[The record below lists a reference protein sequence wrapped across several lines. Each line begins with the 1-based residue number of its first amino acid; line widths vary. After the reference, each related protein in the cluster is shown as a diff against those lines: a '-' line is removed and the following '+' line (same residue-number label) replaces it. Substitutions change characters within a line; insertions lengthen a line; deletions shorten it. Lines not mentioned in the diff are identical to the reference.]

1 MKKSASFCFK
11 MGLKEESKK
20 KLQRKGHKETTTGS
34 TSVDEKET
42 KEIKNTKADQ
52 VADQIIKAFIVKR
65 KKRLIDKED
74 QNDNISY
81 EESELRLIFMGITLA
96 TLLISISMIL
106 MIMALQNNS
115 QIRLQINL
123 PTTKDTDLKF
133 LSPFVTFMA
142 LDGKGYLFTLKQNTD
157 SSFQFEWEL
166 KLPKVPNLGLN
177 TGIFGGPDVNTGYFV
192 FNDRKA
198 VFVISTNSKQK
209 MTMINGPDQ
218 HVTLAR
224 SHIIDNFYI
233 FGSILRVG
241 NFVMVFG
248 GFDGLLTDSMDS
260 GGCTLTTALWSIKR
274 QHWIHGPLLPPK
286 IVGCSSISTGFAVNK
301 TNVVVLFGTDLYT
314 DMFTFTAYG
323 PKDKCIDA
331 YTFSF
336 DTFRW
341 NNVKKC
347 LLTSENIPILYT
359 HTISTCTTYFDK
371 FSKLYGDIFLIFK
384 SRSSMYHDFC
394 RKVLILWYELD
405 DYKHIRTFLLDYP
418 SMEVKQLKY
427 PTKGNHDCTNLFT
440 IL

>member
-1 MKKSASFCFK
+1 M
-11 MGLKEESKK
+11 
-20 KLQRKGHKETTTGS
+20 
-34 TSVDEKET
+34 SV
-42 KEIKNTKADQ
+42 
-52 VADQIIKAFIVKR
+52 
-65 KKRLIDKED
+65 
-74 QNDNISY
+74 
-81 EESELRLIFMGITLA
+81 A

-106 MIMALQNNS
+106 MIMALHNNS

-177 TGIFGGPDVNTGYFV
+177 TGILGGPGVNTGYFV

-286 IVGCSSISTGFAVNK
+286 IVGCSSI
-301 TNVVVLFGTDLYT
+301 L
-314 DMFTFTAYG
+314 
-323 PKDKCIDA
+323 
-331 YTFSF
+331 
-336 DTFRW
+336 
-341 NNVKKC
+341 
-347 LLTSENIPILYT
+347 
-359 HTISTCTTYFDK
+359 TCTTYFDK
-371 FSKLYGDIFLIFK
+371 FSKLYGDIFHFLIIK
-384 SRSSMYHDFC
+384 KSSMYHDFC

-405 DYKHIRTFLLDYP
+405 DYKHFRTFLLDYP
-418 SMEVKQLKY
+418 SMEVKQLKD
-427 PTKGNHDCTNLFT
+427 PTMLKGKQNCIIVLARGFYLATSEFTKSLFSRWSSSENHKSFIFSLELQT
-440 IL
+440 